1 MTMDANE
8 FAVKFGAIVAEP
20 GVSPETE
27 LGALDG
33 WDSLGQVTFI
43 AFARRQFG
51 QILNV
56 EKMKSAKT
64 VSDLYN
70 LVFGG

>member
-1 MTMDANE
+1 MDANE
-8 FAVKFGAIVAEP
+8 FAVKFGAVLSEP
-20 GVSPETE
+20 GVSPETA
-27 LGALDG
+27 LDTLDG

-51 QILNV
+51 KVLNV
-56 EKMKSAKT
+56 EKMKSAKP

-70 LVFGG
+70 LALGG

>member
-1 MTMDANE
+1 MDVNE
-8 FAVKFGAIVAEP
+8 FAVKFGAIVSEP
-20 GVSPETE
+20 GLSPETE
-27 LGALDG
+27 LSALDG

-51 QILNV
+51 QVLNV
-56 EKMKSAKT
+56 EKMKSVKT

-70 LVFGG
+70 LVSGG

>member
-1 MTMDANE
+1 MDLNE
-8 FAVKFGAIVAEP
+8 FSVKFGAILSEP
-20 GVSPETE
+20 GVSPETM
-27 LGALDG
+27 LDTLDG

-51 QILNV
+51 QVLNV

-70 LVFGG
+70 MVSGG

>member
-1 MTMDANE
+1 MDVNE
-8 FAVKFGAIVAEP
+8 FAVKFGAIVSKP
-20 GVSPETE
+20 GLSPETE
-27 LGALDG
+27 LSALDG

-51 QILNV
+51 QVLNV

-70 LVFGG
+70 LVSGG

>member
-1 MTMDANE
+1 MNAKE
-8 FAVKFGAIVAEP
+8 FAVKFGALVSEP
-20 GVSPETE
+20 GTTPETE
-27 LGALDG
+27 LGTLDG

-43 AFARRQFG
+43 AFVRRQFG
-51 QILNV
+51 TVLNV

-70 LVFGG
+70 LVVGG

>member
-1 MTMDANE
+1 MDANE
-8 FAVKFGAIVAEP
+8 FAVKFGAILSEP
-20 GVSPETE
+20 SVSPETV
-27 LGALDG
+27 LDTLDG

-51 QILNV
+51 TILDV
-56 EKMKSAKT
+56 EKMKSANT

-70 LVFGG
+70 MVSGG

>member
-1 MTMDANE
+1 MDINE
-8 FAVKFGAIVAEP
+8 FAVKFGAIVSEP
-20 GVSPETE
+20 GVSPETV
-27 LGALDG
+27 LDTLDG

-51 QILNV
+51 QVLNV
-56 EKMKSAKT
+56 EKMRSAKT

-70 LVFGG
+70 MVVGG

>member
-1 MTMDANE
+1 MDANE
-8 FAVKFGAIVAEP
+8 FAVKFGTIVSEP
-20 GVSPETE
+20 GLSPET
-27 LGALDG
+27 ALDAVDG

-51 QILNV
+51 RVLNV

-70 LVFGG
+70 LVSGG

>member
-1 MTMDANE
+1 MDVNE
-8 FAVKFGAIVAEP
+8 FAVKFGAIVSEP
-20 GVSPETE
+20 GSSPETE
-27 LGALDG
+27 LSALDG

-51 QILNV
+51 QVLNV

-70 LVFGG
+70 LVSGG

>member
-1 MTMDANE
+1 MDVNE
-8 FAVKFGAIVAEP
+8 FAVKFGAMVSEP
-20 GVSPETE
+20 GLSPETA
-27 LGALDG
+27 LDTLDG

-51 QILNV
+51 TILNV
-56 EKMKSAKT
+56 EKMKSANT

-70 LVFGG
+70 MVSGG